1 MPFMDN
7 KTTFESVRHR
17 VEEFR
22 DERDW
27 SRFHNPKD
35 LAMALS
41 IEASELE
48 ELFLWKNRDELDEF
62 TADRRN
68 LERVREEV
76 ADICIYLLSLSSVLK
91 IDLSDSII
99 AKLAKNAGKYPI
111 SRSKGS
117 SKKYNELPP

>member
-1 MPFMDN
+1 MDN